1 MSKENEWIPDGF
13 QVVELLQEH
22 RQNQQQQGIL
32 FDDDETNENYDR
44 MLSEALRIQ
53 IPELQL
59 IADLFGQF
67 KVLSDVKRTIHLI
80 ELDVTPDGS
89 ESATE
94 HEGRNDWVW
103 SSQLSDRSMWLQN
116 NFDNLDYK
124 NQVCQDCDMEL
135 NNAGK
140 CRNWCE

>member
-13 QVVELLQEH
+13 QVVELLKEH
-22 RQNQQQQGIL
+22 RDNQRQQGIL
-32 FDDDETNENYDR
+32 FDDDETNENYDKVV
-44 MLSEALRIQ
+44 SEALRIQ

-59 IADLFGQF
+59 IADLFGNF
-67 KVLSDVKRTIHLI
+67 KVLSDIKREVHLV

-89 ESATE
+89 EAVTE
-94 HEGRNDWVW
+94 HEGRQDWVW
-103 SSQLSDRSMWLQN
+103 SSHLSDRSMWLQN

-135 NNAGK
+135 NNASK
-140 CRNWCE
+140 CRNC